1 MINKNVSN
9 TCDRNSIETKPVAG
23 NIKNYLPEWEK
34 LTNDKNVLNLVTSYD
49 IELENMPIQK
59 IEPHPINFS
68 QEEKTFVAN
77 EIEKLLEK
85 GVIKLSEEEREQYVS
100 NIFLRPKKDNSYRM
114 ILNLKILNQD
124 IQHHHFKMD
133 SIQTCIDLMVPDG
146 YMASLDLK
154 DAY

>member
-34 LTNDKNVLNLVTSYD
+34 LTNDKNVLNLVTGYD

-85 GVIKLSEEEREQYVS
+85 GVIKLS
-100 NIFLRPKKDNSYRM
+100 
-114 ILNLKILNQD
+114 
-124 IQHHHFKMD
+124 
-133 SIQTCIDLMVPDG
+133 
-146 YMASLDLK
+146 
-154 DAY
+154 